1 MRKGKIAVA
10 IISVFLWSCTD
21 DISDDNTNE
30 TEETIVSWSTETHS
44 KEVDPN
50 YDVVFPQDE
59 VLRMDITISAE
70 NWVAMQN
77 DLAENLSG
85 GGPMPGESLD
95 GFDPIWVTAN
105 LKFDGILWN
114 NIGVRYKGN
123 SSLRSVYNS
132 NIEKFSFKLD
142 FDEFEDDYPEINNQ
156 RFYGFK
162 QLNLNNNFEDYSV
175 MHEKIAPDL
184 FREFGLVA
192 PNTTFCA
199 LYVNYGDESHYFG
212 LYTLVEEVDNTVIK
226 TQFTSNDGNLY
237 KPEGRGATFAYG
249 TFDTADMYKKTNEE
263 TADYSDVEA
272 LYNTLHSTLRT
283 SDIETWKS
291 DLELIFDVDIFLR
304 WLAVNTTIQN
314 WDTYGKMDHNYYLYN
329 NPESNKLQW
338 IPWDNNEAF
347 NEGKQG
353 GAVQIDLSDVDSNWP
368 IINYLIAV
376 LEYETIYKEYLNQF
390 VSEVFYSS
398 KMEETYNSCYNLIKD
413 YVIDEESSYTF
424 TSSSNFESEVQ
435 FLKQHVS
442 ARNEVVQSYI
452 N

>member
-21 DISDDNTNE
+21 EISNDNSSE
-30 TEETIVSWSTETHS
+30 TEETKVSWSTETHS
-44 KEVDPN
+44 KDVDPN
-50 YDVVFPQDE
+50 YDVVFLQDE

-70 NWVAMQN
+70 NWIAMQN
-77 DLAENLSG
+77 DLAENLSS
-85 GGPMPGESLD
+85 GGPGGPGPGDESLD

-105 LKFDGILWN
+105 LEFDGILWN

-123 SSLRSVYNS
+123 SSLRSVFNS
-132 NIEKFSFKLD
+132 NVEKFSFKLD

-162 QLNLNNNFEDYSV
+162 QVNLNNNFEDYSV

-184 FREFGLVA
+184 FREFGVVA
-192 PNTTFCA
+192 PNTSFCA
-199 LYVNYGDESHYFG
+199 LYVSYGDESHYFG

-226 TQFTSNDGNLY
+226 TQFANNDENLY
-237 KPEGRGATFAYG
+237 KPEGSGATFAYG
-249 TFDTADMYKKTNEE
+249 TFNTTDMYKKTNEE

-272 LYNTLHSTLRT
+272 LYNTLHSPTRT

-291 DLELIFDVDIFLR
+291 DLESIFDVDIFLK

-314 WDTYGKMDHNYYLYN
+314 WDTYGRMDHNYYLYN

-353 GAVQIDLSDVDSNWP
+353 GSVKIDLSDVGSDWP

-376 LEYETIYKEYLNQF
+376 PEYETAYKEYLNQF

-398 KMEETYNSCYNLIKD
+398 KMEETYELYYNLIKD
-413 YVIDEESSYTF
+413 
-424 TSSSNFESEVQ
+424 
-435 FLKQHVS
+435 
-442 ARNEVVQSYI
+442 
-452 N
+452 